1 MPDPATHDRST
12 QVRSTQ
18 VLSTHDL
25 VEDLARS
32 LTPVRRLP
40 GPGRRA
46 LVWSGAVLTVGLLL
60 VPMADVSGLRARL
73 AVPDLHWAAL
83 GAILTAFAAALAAFQ
98 SSVPGRSPAWSLLPL
113 PPLLLWLGASGLG
126 CLRGWLAPAAN
137 LAEPEEMRGCFVF
150 LMGVS
155 LPLSVL
161 LVLMLR
167 RACPLRPNLTAALG
181 GLAAAAAAAALLVP
195 FHPHDATATDLLV
208 HLVAVLLVV
217 GLNGLF
223 GGRLLDG
230 TAGPRSR
237 PSEADL

>member
-1 MPDPATHDRST
+1 MSNHDPPID
-12 QVRSTQ
+12 
-18 VLSTHDL
+18 DL
-25 VEDLARS
+25 VEDLTRS
-32 LTPVRRLP
+32 LTPTRRLP

-46 LVWSGAVLTVGLLL
+46 LAWFGAVLVVGLVL
-60 VPMADVSGLRARL
+60 VPMSDVSGLRERL
-73 AVPDLHWAAL
+73 GVPDLQWAAF

-98 SSVPGRSPAWSLLPL
+98 SSVPGRSPVWSWLPL
-113 PPLLLWLGASGLG
+113 PPLVIWLGASGLG
-126 CLRGWLAPAAN
+126 CMRGWLAPAAN
-137 LAEPEEMRGCFVF
+137 IAGPEEMRGCFVF

-167 RACPLRPNLTAALG
+167 RACPLRPNLTAALA

-195 FHPHDATATDLLV
+195 FHPHDATATDLLI
-208 HLVAVLLVV
+208 HFVAVLLVV

-230 TAGPRSR
+230 TAGSLSR
-237 PSEADL
+237 RRKASL